1 MQPYLAK
8 RFCAAREKE
17 TDKETERE
25 TDRQGEGEETRAYG
39 GSQQCVGG
47 VGVTSFPE
55 KAACVQKMRD
65 ADE

>member
-25 TDRQGEGEETRAYG
+25 TDRQTDREREKR
-39 GSQQCVGG
+39 
-47 VGVTSFPE
+47 PE
-55 KAACVQKMRD
+55 RMVVHSNVSVVLVSSHFQRKLLVFRR
-65 ADE
+65 